1 MSDRFDHTLEHTFDT
16 KADANADAGVTA
28 VRRIELIT
36 GTGRRRRWSE
46 DDKARLVIESLKP
59 GANVSEVA
67 RSNGLSPQQLFG
79 WRRQARDLMAGCR
92 GDAGVPVSAPMTQP
106 PASCTRSR
114 SKAPAVDCSPAG
126 QVPAFTPVVVA
137 TSGASPAPPSPPSP
151 PSPPPG
157 PPTSGRIE
165 IAIGDAV
172 VRVIGQVEA
181 AHLTTVLRAVRRA
194 S

>member
-1 MSDRFDHTLEHTFDT
+1 MRESAFSLWRSRRRPRMSWWRSQC
-16 KADANADAGVTA
+16 
-28 VRRIELIT
+28 ELI
-36 GTGRRRRWSE
+36 
-46 DDKARLVIESLKP
+46 
-59 GANVSEVA
+59 EVA
-67 RSNGLSPQQLFG
+67 SC
-79 WRRQARDLMAGCR
+79 RRERALDHHVRWGQARDLMAGCR